1 MADAREDLA
10 WDRRAKAVRGGD
22 SAPPRL
28 SVQGFRSLATL
39 LHERVRADEVRSQAT
54 TVLIPT
60 VVPGSSYTS
69 TCGVIIVQSRV
80 YRCSGAR

>member
-1 MADAREDLA
+1 MTDAREDLA

-39 LHERVRADEVRSQAT
+39 LHARVRADEVRRQD
-54 TVLIPT
+54 TVLI
-60 VVPGSSYTS
+60 
-69 TCGVIIVQSRV
+69 Q
-80 YRCSGAR
+80 